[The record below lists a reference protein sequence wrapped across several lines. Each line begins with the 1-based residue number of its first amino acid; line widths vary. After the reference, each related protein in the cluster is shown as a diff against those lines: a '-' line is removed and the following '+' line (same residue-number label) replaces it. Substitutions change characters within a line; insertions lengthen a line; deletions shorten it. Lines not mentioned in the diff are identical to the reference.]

1 MPHDFTLQTH
11 PRRSA
16 NRWPSL
22 NPEKWPEGL
31 KSGAQ
36 STARG
41 LGLRCN
47 DVVIGDAALPLPFKG
62 RFRSPPVR
70 PGLLIGVVWPHGPRP
85 CAAPRCVER

>member
-47 DVVIGDAALPLPFKG
+47 DVVSGDAALPLPFKG
-62 RFRSPPVR
+62 RFRSPPRSSRAADRGRMAARAPSLCR
-70 PGLLIGVVWPHGPRP
+70 PPLR
-85 CAAPRCVER
+85 